1 MGKDNIRSIGEIKMS
16 AGVESLTIKGF
27 KGFGNEITIDF
38 TRRAKN
44 LVIYGE
50 NGSGKTSIME
60 ALKLLFDSSKDKIEL
75 DKYKNIFSKG
85 SIEIKIETSDELK
98 KKVKEDFSNRG
109 IISKKSKI
117 TQLDFIISSN
127 PRAVDIRIAGNE
139 YFENENINLIRDE
152 IKRNY
157 LEAISKSTTILSY
170 RKLMKIYDIK
180 TDEDFYDLFVRN
192 IMAYYLIPPR
202 KEKTLI
208 QELEELEKLKKESP
222 RAKKRIEEKENAI
235 KTEINKIFSEIKD
248 KWNEYIKTLTGD
260 DIEVECSIEQ
270 LGSLKF
276 EIKWNGK
283 DMSNIMNYLNEGRLN
298 AVALGL
304 FLAYYKK
311 FNASPYKL
319 LLLDDVVIGL
329 DMSLRLPLLEILQKD
344 FDDEYQIIMT
354 TFDENWFNLMD
365 NYNYLD
371 HSKWE
376 FKRLFIKFT
385 DNNGFPFIIA
395 IGSSD
400 YLKKAREYYEK
411 GDIPAAALY
420 ARLEF
425 ESLVTN
431 YAEKKNLEIRF
442 KRKISEIPINVI
454 WTKVKQSLQRAK
466 TLCKRVDTYK
476 SILLN
481 PSVHYDQRPKYRNE
495 VKYAIG
501 VVSRLKEKINRELK

>member
-1 MGKDNIRSIGEIKMS
+1 MS
-16 AGVESLTIKGF
+16 AGIKSLTIKGF

-38 TRRAKN
+38 TRRAKK

-85 SIEIKIETSDELK
+85 SIEIRIKTTDRKNITLKTKIERRKDE
-98 KKVKEDFSNRG
+98 RG
-109 IISKKSKI
+109 
-117 TQLDFIISSN
+117 N
-127 PRAVDIRIAGNE
+127 DIRILVTSSE
-139 YFENENINLIRDE
+139 DYDSDV
-152 IKRNY
+152 KTY

-208 QELEELEKLKKESP
+208 QELEELEKLKKGSP

-235 KTEINKIFSEIKD
+235 KAEINKIFSEIKD
-248 KWNEYIKTLTGD
+248 KWNEYIRTLTGD

-283 DMSNIMNYLNEGRLN
+283 DVRNIMNYLNEGRLN

-311 FNASPYKL
+311 FNTSPYKL

-354 TFDENWFNLMD
+354 TFDENWFNLMK
-365 NYNYLD
+365 NYLD
-371 HSKWE
+371 GSKWK

-425 ESLVTN
+425 ERLVTN
-431 YAEKKNLEIRF
+431 YAEKKNLSIRF
-442 KRKISEIPINVI
+442 KRKISEIPINEI
-454 WTKVKQSLQRAK
+454 WTEVKQNLQRAG

>member
-16 AGVESLTIKGF
+16 AGVESLTINGF

-60 ALKLLFDSSKDKIEL
+60 ALKVLLDSSVDKIEL
-75 DKYKNIFSKG
+75 EKYKNIFSG
-85 SIEIKIETSDELK
+85 NGIEISIKTINSKNIDLKTKIERGKDE
-98 KKVKEDFSNRG
+98 RG
-109 IISKKSKI
+109 
-117 TQLDFIISSN
+117 N
-127 PRAVDIRIAGNE
+127 DIRILVTSSE
-139 YFENENINLIRDE
+139 DYDSDV
-152 IKRNY
+152 KTY

-202 KEKTLI
+202 KKKTLI

-235 KTEINKIFSEIKD
+235 KAEINKIFSEIKD

-260 DIEVECSIEQ
+260 NIEVECSIEQ

-276 EIKWNGK
+276 KIKWSGK
-283 DMSNIMNYLNEGRLN
+283 DVRNIMNYLNESRLN
-298 AVALGL
+298 AVDLGL

-311 FNASPYKL
+311 FNTSPYKP

-329 DMSLRLPLLEILQKD
+329 DMNLRLHLLEILLKD
-344 FDDEYQIIMT
+344 FEEEY
-354 TFDENWFNLMD
+354 
-365 NYNYLD
+365 
-371 HSKWE
+371 
-376 FKRLFIKFT
+376 RLITKFT

-395 IGSSD
+395 IESSD
-400 YLKKAREYYEK
+400 YLEKARKYYEK

-420 ARLEF
+420 VRLEF
-425 ESLVTN
+425 ERLVTN

-442 KRKISEIPINVI
+442 KRKISEIPIDVI
-454 WTKVKQSLQRAK
+454 WTKVKQSLQRAE

-495 VKYAIG
+495 VKYVLDIVG
-501 VVSRLKEKINRELK
+501 ELKEKIYRELR

>member
-16 AGVESLTIKGF
+16 AGIKSLTIKGF

-38 TRRAKN
+38 TRRAKK

-60 ALKLLFDSSKDKIEL
+60 ALKILLDSSVDKIEL
-75 DKYKNIFSKG
+75 EKYKNIFSENG
-85 SIEIKIETSDELK
+85 IEISIKTTNGKNIDLKTKIERGKDE
-98 KKVKEDFSNRG
+98 RG
-109 IISKKSKI
+109 
-117 TQLDFIISSN
+117 N
-127 PRAVDIRIAGNE
+127 DIRIPVTSSE
-139 YFENENINLIRDE
+139 DYDSDV
-152 IKRNY
+152 KTY
-157 LEAISKSTTILSY
+157 LEAISKSTTVLSY

-208 QELEELEKLKKESP
+208 QELEELEKFKNESP

-235 KTEINKIFSEIKD
+235 KAEINKIFSEIKD
-248 KWNEYIKTLTGD
+248 KWNEYIRTLTGD

-276 EIKWNGK
+276 KIKWNGK
-283 DMSNIMNYLNEGRLN
+283 DVRNIMNYLNEGRLN

-354 TFDENWFNLMD
+354 TFDENWFNLMK
-365 NYNYLD
+365 NYLD
-371 HSKWE
+371 GSKWK

-400 YLKKAREYYEK
+400 YLEKAREYYEK

-425 ESLVTN
+425 ERLVTN
-431 YAEKKNLEIRF
+431 YAEKKNLSIRF
-442 KRKISEIPINVI
+442 KRKISEIPINEI
-454 WTKVKQSLQRAK
+454 WTEVKQNLQRAG

-495 VKYAIG
+495 VKYAID
-501 VVSRLKEKINRELK
+501 VVSKLKEKIRRELK

>member
-1 MGKDNIRSIGEIKMS
+1 
-16 AGVESLTIKGF
+16 
-27 KGFGNEITIDF
+27 
-38 TRRAKN
+38 
-44 LVIYGE
+44 
-50 NGSGKTSIME
+50 
-60 ALKLLFDSSKDKIEL
+60 
-75 DKYKNIFSKG
+75 
-85 SIEIKIETSDELK
+85 
-98 KKVKEDFSNRG
+98 
-109 IISKKSKI
+109 
-117 TQLDFIISSN
+117 
-127 PRAVDIRIAGNE
+127 
-139 YFENENINLIRDE
+139 
-152 IKRNY
+152 
-157 LEAISKSTTILSY
+157 
-170 RKLMKIYDIK
+170 MKIYDIK

-235 KTEINKIFSEIKD
+235 KAEINKIFSEIKD
-248 KWNEYIKTLTGD
+248 KWNEYIRTLTGD

-270 LGSLKF
+270 LGKLNF

-283 DMSNIMNYLNEGRLN
+283 DVRNIMNYLNEGRLN

-354 TFDENWFNLMD
+354 TFDENWFNLMK
-365 NYNYLD
+365 NYLD
-371 HSKWE
+371 GSKWE

-395 IGSSD
+395 IEFSD

-425 ESLVTN
+425 ERLITK
-431 YAEKKNLEIRF
+431 YAEKKDLEIKFR
-442 KRKISEIPINVI
+442 KKISEIPIGDI
-454 WTKVKQSLQRAK
+454 WDKVKQNLPRSK
-466 TLCKRVDTYK
+466 ILCKRIDTYK

>member
-16 AGVESLTIKGF
+16 ADIKSLTIKGF

-38 TRRAKN
+38 TRRAKK

-60 ALKLLFDSSKDKIEL
+60 ALKVLLDSSVDKIEL
-75 DKYKNIFSKG
+75 EKYKNIFSENG
-85 SIEIKIETSDELK
+85 IEISIKTTNGKNIDLKTKIERRKDE
-98 KKVKEDFSNRG
+98 RG
-109 IISKKSKI
+109 
-117 TQLDFIISSN
+117 N
-127 PRAVDIRIAGNE
+127 DIRILVTSSE
-139 YFENENINLIRDE
+139 DYDSDV
-152 IKRNY
+152 KTY

-208 QELEELEKLKKESP
+208 LELEELEKLKKESP

-235 KTEINKIFSEIKD
+235 KAEINKIFSEIKD

-283 DMSNIMNYLNEGRLN
+283 DVRNIMNYLNEGRLN

-354 TFDENWFNLMD
+354 TFDENWFNLMK
-365 NYNYLD
+365 NYLD
-371 HSKWE
+371 GSKWK

-400 YLKKAREYYEK
+400 YLEKAREYYEK

-425 ESLVTN
+425 ERLVTN
-431 YAEKKNLEIRF
+431 YAEKKNLSIRF
-442 KRKISEIPINVI
+442 KRKISEIPINEI
-454 WTKVKQSLQRAK
+454 WTEVKQNLQRAG

-495 VKYAIG
+495 VKYAID
-501 VVSRLKEKINRELK
+501 VVSKLKEKIRRELK

>member
-1 MGKDNIRSIGEIKMS
+1 MS
-16 AGVESLTIKGF
+16 AGVETLTIKGF

-60 ALKLLFDSSKDKIEL
+60 ALKVLLDSSVDKIEL
-75 DKYKNIFSKG
+75 EKYKNIFSEND
-85 SIEIKIETSDELK
+85 IEISIKTTNGK
-98 KKVKEDFSNRG
+98 
-109 IISKKSKI
+109 
-117 TQLDFIISSN
+117 
-127 PRAVDIRIAGNE
+127 
-139 YFENENINLIRDE
+139 NINLKTKIE
-152 IKRNY
+152 KRKDDRGNEFEVLVTSHDDYPSDVKTY
-157 LEAISKSTTILSY
+157 LEAISRSTTILSY

-180 TDEDFYDLFVRN
+180 TDEDIYDLFVRN

-222 RAKKRIEEKENAI
+222 RAKKRIKEKENAI
-235 KTEINKIFSEIKD
+235 KDEINKIFSEIKD
-248 KWNEYIKTLTGD
+248 KWNEYIRTLTGD

-270 LGSLKF
+270 LGSLNFK
-276 EIKWNGK
+276 IKWNGK
-283 DMSNIMNYLNEGRLN
+283 DVSNIMNYLNEGRLN

-329 DMSLRLPLLEILQKD
+329 DMSLRLPLLKILQKD
-344 FDDEYQIIMT
+344 FEDEYQIIMT
-354 TFDENWFNLMD
+354 TFDENWFNLMK
-365 NYNYLD
+365 NYLD
-371 HSKWE
+371 GSKWE
-376 FKRLFIKFT
+376 FKRLIIKFT

-395 IGSSD
+395 IESSD
-400 YLKKAREYYEK
+400 YLEKAKEYYEK

-425 ESLVTN
+425 ERLVTN

-442 KRKISEIPINVI
+442 KKKISEIPIKII
-454 WTKVKQSLQRAK
+454 WNKVKQNLSRAK
-466 TLCKRVDTYK
+466 TLCKEVEIYQ

-481 PSVHYDQRPKYRNE
+481 PSVHYDLRPKYRNE
-495 VKYAIG
+495 VKYAIE
-501 VVSRLKEKINRELK
+501 VVKKLKEKIKKELKKRS

>member
-1 MGKDNIRSIGEIKMS
+1 MGKGNIRSVGEIRMS
-16 AGVESLTIKGF
+16 ARIKYLTIKGF

-60 ALKLLFDSSKDKIEL
+60 ALKVLLDSSENKIEL
-75 DKYKNIFSKG
+75 EEYKNIFLG
-85 SIEIKIETSDELK
+85 NGIEIT
-98 KKVKEDFSNRG
+98 
-109 IISKKSKI
+109 
-117 TQLDFIISSN
+117 
-127 PRAVDIRIAGNE
+127 IRTTDGK
-139 YFENENINLIRDE
+139 NINLKTRIEKGKNERDNDDRILVTLPE
-152 IKRNY
+152 DYDRDVKIY

-170 RKLMKIYDIK
+170 RQLMKIYDMK

-192 IMAYYLIPPR
+192 LMSYYLIPPR

-222 RAKKRIEEKENAI
+222 RAKKRIEEKENVI
-235 KTEINKIFSEIKD
+235 KAEINKIFSEIKD

-270 LGSLKF
+270 IGSLKF
-276 EIKWNGK
+276 KIKWNGK
-283 DMSNIMNYLNEGRLN
+283 DVRNIMNYLNEGKLN

-329 DMSLRLPLLEILQKD
+329 DMNLRIPLLDILKND
-344 FDDEYQIIMT
+344 FESEYQIIIS
-354 TFDENWFNLMD
+354 TFDENWFNLMK
-365 NYNYLD
+365 NYLD
-371 HSKWE
+371 GNKWE
-376 FKRLFIKFT
+376 FSRLIIKDT
-385 DNNGFPFIIA
+385 DNHSLPFL
-395 IGSSD
+395 IGIESAD
-400 YLKKAREYYEK
+400 FLQKAERYLQE
-411 GDIPAAALY
+411 GDMPAAALY

-425 ESLVTN
+425 ERLITK
-431 YAEKKNLEIRF
+431 YAERKKLKIKFR
-442 KRKISEIPINVI
+442 KKISEIPISEI
-454 WTKVKQSLQRAK
+454 WNEVKNNLPKAR
-466 TLCKRVDTYK
+466 TICKRVDIYK

-481 PSVHYDQRPKYRNE
+481 PAVHYDIRPKYKNE
-495 VKYAIG
+495 AKYAID
-501 VVSRLKEKINRELK
+501 VVKKLKEKITREFG

>member
-1 MGKDNIRSIGEIKMS
+1 MS
-16 AGVESLTIKGF
+16 AGIKSLTIKGF

-38 TRRAKN
+38 TRRAKK

-60 ALKLLFDSSKDKIEL
+60 ALKVLLDSSVDKIEL
-75 DKYKNIFSKG
+75 EKYKNIFSENG
-85 SIEIKIETSDELK
+85 IEISIKTTNGKNIDLKTKIERRKDE
-98 KKVKEDFSNRG
+98 RG
-109 IISKKSKI
+109 
-117 TQLDFIISSN
+117 N
-127 PRAVDIRIAGNE
+127 DIRILVTSSE
-139 YFENENINLIRDE
+139 DYDSDV
-152 IKRNY
+152 KTY

-235 KTEINKIFSEIKD
+235 KAEINKIFLEIKD
-248 KWNEYIKTLTGD
+248 KWNEYIRTLTGD

-283 DMSNIMNYLNEGRLN
+283 DVRNIMNYLNEGRLN

-354 TFDENWFNLMD
+354 TFDENWFNLMK
-365 NYNYLD
+365 NYLD
-371 HSKWE
+371 GSKWK

-400 YLKKAREYYEK
+400 YLEKAREYYEK

-425 ESLVTN
+425 ERLVTN
-431 YAEKKNLEIRF
+431 YAEKKNLSIRF
-442 KRKISEIPINVI
+442 KRKISEIPINEI
-454 WTKVKQSLQRAK
+454 WTEVKQNLQRAG

-495 VKYAIG
+495 VKYAID
-501 VVSRLKEKINRELK
+501 VVSKLKEKIRRELK

>member
-1 MGKDNIRSIGEIKMS
+1 MGKDNIRSIEEIKMS
-16 AGVESLTIKGF
+16 AGIKSLTVKGF

-38 TRRAKN
+38 TNNGKN

-60 ALKLLFDSSKDKIEL
+60 ALKVLLDSSVNKIEL
-75 DKYKNIFSKG
+75 KKYKNIFSTG
-85 SIEIKIETSDELK
+85 GIEIRIKTTDRKNITLKTRIEKRKDERGKDVNILVTSP
-98 KKVKEDFSNRG
+98 EDYDSDVRM
-109 IISKKSKI
+109 
-117 TQLDFIISSN
+117 
-127 PRAVDIRIAGNE
+127 
-139 YFENENINLIRDE
+139 
-152 IKRNY
+152 Y
-157 LEAISKSTTILSY
+157 LGAISRFTTILSY

-180 TDEDFYDLFVRN
+180 TDEDFYDLFVKN

-208 QELEELEKLKKESP
+208 QELEELEELKKESP

-235 KTEINKIFSEIKD
+235 KAEINKIFSEIKD

-260 DIEVECSIEQ
+260 DIEVECSVEK

-276 EIKWNGK
+276 KIKWNGK
-283 DMSNIMNYLNEGRLN
+283 DVRNIMNYLNEGRLN

-344 FDDEYQIIMT
+344 FEDEYQIIMT
-354 TFDENWFNLMD
+354 TFDENWFNLMK
-365 NYNYLD
+365 NYLD
-371 HSKWE
+371 GSKWE
-376 FKRLFIKFT
+376 FKRLIIKFT

-395 IGSSD
+395 IESSD
-400 YLKKAREYYEK
+400 YVEKAREYYEK

-425 ESLVTN
+425 ERLVTN

-442 KRKISEIPINVI
+442 RKKVSEIPINEI
-454 WTKVKQSLQRAK
+454 WTKVKQNLPRAK

-495 VKYAIG
+495 IKYAIDI
-501 VVSRLKEKINRELK
+501 VSKLKEKINRELK

>member
-16 AGVESLTIKGF
+16 ADIKSLTIKGF

-38 TRRAKN
+38 TRRAKK

-60 ALKLLFDSSKDKIEL
+60 ALKVLLDSSVDKIEL
-75 DKYKNIFSKG
+75 EKYKNIFSENG
-85 SIEIKIETSDELK
+85 IEISIKTTNGKNIDLKTKIERRKDE
-98 KKVKEDFSNRG
+98 RG
-109 IISKKSKI
+109 
-117 TQLDFIISSN
+117 N
-127 PRAVDIRIAGNE
+127 DIRILVTSSE
-139 YFENENINLIRDE
+139 DYDSDV
-152 IKRNY
+152 KTY

-235 KTEINKIFSEIKD
+235 KAEINKIFSEIKD

-283 DMSNIMNYLNEGRLN
+283 DVRNIMNYLNEGRLN

-354 TFDENWFNLMD
+354 TFDENWFNLMK
-365 NYNYLD
+365 NYLD
-371 HSKWE
+371 GSKWK

-400 YLKKAREYYEK
+400 YLEKAREYYEK

-425 ESLVTN
+425 ERLVTN
-431 YAEKKNLEIRF
+431 YAEKKNLSIRF
-442 KRKISEIPINVI
+442 KRKISEIPINEI
-454 WTKVKQSLQRAK
+454 WTEVKQNLQRAG

-495 VKYAIG
+495 VKYAID
-501 VVSRLKEKINRELK
+501 VVSKLKEKIRRELK

>member
-16 AGVESLTIKGF
+16 AGIKSLTIKGF

-60 ALKLLFDSSKDKIEL
+60 ALKVLLDSSVDKIGLE
-75 DKYKNIFSKG
+75 KYKNIFSENG
-85 SIEIKIETSDELK
+85 IEISIKTTNGKNIDLKTKIERKKDKRGNDVNVLVTSTEDYDPD
-98 KKVKEDFSNRG
+98 VK
-109 IISKKSKI
+109 
-117 TQLDFIISSN
+117 T
-127 PRAVDIRIAGNE
+127 
-139 YFENENINLIRDE
+139 
-152 IKRNY
+152 Y

-192 IMAYYLIPPR
+192 IIAYYLIPPR

-208 QELEELEKLKKESP
+208 QELKELEKLKKESP

-235 KTEINKIFSEIKD
+235 KAEINKIFSEIKD
-248 KWNEYIKTLTGD
+248 KWNEYIRTLTGD
-260 DIEVECSIEQ
+260 DIEVECSIEK

-276 EIKWNGK
+276 KIKWNGK
-283 DMSNIMNYLNEGRLN
+283 DVSNIMNYLNEGRLN

-344 FDDEYQIIMT
+344 FEDEYQIIMT
-354 TFDENWFNLMD
+354 TFDENWFNLMK
-365 NYNYLD
+365 NYLD
-371 HSKWE
+371 GSKWE
-376 FKRLFIKFT
+376 FKRLIIKFT

-395 IGSSD
+395 IESSD
-400 YLKKAREYYEK
+400 YLEKAREYYKK

-425 ESLVTN
+425 ERLVTK
-431 YAEKKNLEIRF
+431 YAKEKNLKIKF
-442 KRKISEIPINVI
+442 KFRKKISEIPINVI
-454 WTKVKQSLQRAK
+454 WTEVKQNLPGAG
-466 TLCKRVDTYK
+466 TLCKRIDTHK

-495 VKYAIG
+495 VKYAID
-501 VVSRLKEKINRELK
+501 VVSKLKEKISRELK